1 MAHRQWLCSLCS
13 TNFTRMEHLRRHIRS
28 HENERPYAC
37 MFCQRTFTRK
47 DAMRRHEK
55 ICKTLPSSNTAL
67 DASIPVSQNERNQD
81 LDDTIVFQRKDG
93 EEIGDIAGLI
103 PDIPTLSDFA
113 ALDWLYSQ
121 ELTPDSII
129 LAERLEFLA
138 YFTSAKGMA
147 TFLDQDTLKQRQDM
161 LLEYENKAP
170 GELSLSLEAYI
181 LHNPWE
187 YSPEATIDP
196 TVVSMDSNSPDPLCP
211 RTREIIY
218 DLRTLISSKP
228 EKSIIKL
235 NWSLSVQERCNFL
248 FAPHSIRRFLEYFW
262 SLWYPNCPI
271 VHRPSFD
278 LQAAPLGLLC
288 VMVIIGACLSP
299 HGEDRL
305 LARMWLDCVE
315 ELVFSNEIFQ
325 ERSVLRTTPPVLE
338 KHIEWKKRRVECI
351 QMAYLVCSLQK
362 REGSVEAQTRI
373 RRYRHATLV
382 TLARDIG
389 FCASHKDFEPPGDPS
404 LSWWRQFI
412 VEEELI
418 RSLIYV
424 FLIDAALATF
434 HNSPP
439 RMVVS
444 ELQMDMACAEECFQ
458 AGSATECFT
467 AFKAWK
473 KSILWCDKLSV
484 SGVVRRLCQGSLDD
498 HLVLEFS
505 RMGTLNM
512 FTIVQSLHLLTF
524 NLQNSLIFESTFTPV
539 QSGLE
544 NWRRIWNQRIPEDR
558 YTPDRPQTIWKKI
571 GFVRYAPEFWHLAR
585 IIVARMQSV
594 SLDEDQSPSRT
605 RAELSRYDHTDMVDV
620 NGLIMEYRR
629 MSLTDPL
636 SK

>member
-211 RTREIIY
+211 RTREIIH

-228 EKSIIKL
+228 EKSTIKL
-235 NWSLSVQERCNFL
+235 NWSL
-248 FAPHSIRRFLEYFW
+248 
-262 SLWYPNCPI
+262 
-271 VHRPSFD
+271 
-278 LQAAPLGLLC
+278 
-288 VMVIIGACLSP
+288 
-299 HGEDRL
+299 EDRL
-305 LARMWLDCVE
+305 LARMWLDSVE

-351 QMAYLVCSLQK
+351 QMAYLVPTCNV
-362 REGSVEAQTRI
+362 G
-373 RRYRHATLV
+373 H
-382 TLARDIG
+382 
-389 FCASHKDFEPPGDPS
+389 
-404 LSWWRQFI
+404 
-412 VEEELI
+412 
-418 RSLIYV
+418 
-424 FLIDAALATF
+424 DAALATF

-585 IIVARMQSV
+585 IIVARMQYV